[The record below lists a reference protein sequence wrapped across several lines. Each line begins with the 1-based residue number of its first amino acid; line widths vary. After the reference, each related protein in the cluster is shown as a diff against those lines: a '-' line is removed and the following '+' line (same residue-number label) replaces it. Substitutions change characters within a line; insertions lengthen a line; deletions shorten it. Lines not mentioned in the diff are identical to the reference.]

1 MIRAVGIDIIE
12 LVRIKE
18 VWQKHPSRFLY
29 RHFTP
34 EEITYVRSQS
44 DPLPSVAARFAAKEA
59 FQKCWPVSHGWQDVW
74 VVRDGVK
81 PRLEFSEP
89 IRQQMQR
96 DQLTAHL
103 SLTHS
108 RDHAA
113 AVVILE
119 QLNRS

>member
-59 FQKCWPVSHGWQDVW
+59 FQKCWHVSHGWQDVW

-81 PRLEFSEP
+81 PRLEFSP
-89 IRQQMQR
+89 AIREQMEAER
-96 DQLTAHL
+96 LTAHL

-119 QLNRS
+119 QLPD